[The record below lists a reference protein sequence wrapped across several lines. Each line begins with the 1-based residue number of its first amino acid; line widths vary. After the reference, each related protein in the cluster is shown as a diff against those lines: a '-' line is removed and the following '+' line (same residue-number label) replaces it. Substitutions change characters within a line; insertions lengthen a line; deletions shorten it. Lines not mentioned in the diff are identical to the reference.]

1 MNTTTK
7 PEWGVHAPNP
17 IQNFA
22 IKQSNKNPK
31 SLFGTSC
38 RKLLLNGFNDP
49 LDVEFWGV
57 RFRLYPG
64 DNLCEKRALLSR
76 VNFDVQERQIL
87 LERLHEDFRFIDV
100 GANVGLYSLFV
111 AANAGKQARVLAIE
125 PQPIIKQRLKF
136 NLAVNPNCNIT
147 HVDCA
152 VADKK
157 GMAKMS
163 ISTSNRGASGFSLR
177 SGDKPDEIFEVQTFS
192 LVEILSTHDMLG
204 ADAMK
209 IDIEG
214 AEDQVL
220 PVFFETTNKAD
231 LPKLLI
237 IERNPDWNVDC
248 IELAKSCGYKQVLQA
263 HMNIVLEL
271 V

>member
-7 PEWGVHAPNP
+7 QDWGRYTPNR
-17 IQNFA
+17 IQDFA
-22 IKQSNKNPK
+22 IKQSNKHPK
-31 SLFGTSC
+31 SLFGSLC
-38 RKLLLNGFNDP
+38 RKIVLIGLNKP
-49 LDVEFWGV
+49 LDVKFWGAK
-57 RFRLYPG
+57 FRLYPK

-76 VNFDVQERQIL
+76 INFDAQERQIL
-87 LERLHEDFRFIDV
+87 LERLHKDFRFVDV

-125 PQPIIKQRLKF
+125 PQPVIKQRLQF
-136 NLAVNPNCNIT
+136 NLAVNPHCNIT

-152 VADKK
+152 VSDKK
-157 GMAKMS
+157 GLAKMS

-177 SGDKPDEIFEVQTFS
+177 SGDNPDEVFEVQTRS
-192 LVEILSTHDMLG
+192 LTEILSSHDMLG

-209 IDIEG
+209 VDIEG

-220 PVFFETTNKAD
+220 PVFFENTNKAD

-237 IERNPDWNVDC
+237 LERNPDWAVDC
-248 IELAKSCGYKQVLQA
+248 IELAKSSGYRQILQA
-263 HMNIVLEL
+263 HMNVVLEL
-271 V
+271 S

>member
-7 PEWGVHAPNP
+7 SDWGLYAPNR

-22 IKQSNKNPK
+22 IKQSNKRPK
-31 SLFGTSC
+31 SSFGSLC
-38 RKLLLNGFNDP
+38 RKLVLRGLSNP
-49 LDVEFWGV
+49 LDVKFWGAK
-57 RFRLYPG
+57 FRLYPG

-76 VNFDVQERQIL
+76 INFDAQERQSLI
-87 LERLHEDFRFIDV
+87 EKLHKDFRFVDV

-111 AANAGKQARVLAIE
+111 AANAGEQAKVLAIE
-125 PQPIIKQRLKF
+125 PQPLIKQRLKF
-136 NLAVNPNCNIT
+136 NMAANPDCKII

-177 SGDKPDEIFEVQTFS
+177 SGEQPDEIFEVQTFS
-192 LVEILSTHDMLG
+192 LVEILLDHDMLG

-237 IERNPDWNVDC
+237 LERNQDWAVDC
-248 IELAKSCGYKQVLQA
+248 IELAKSCGYKQILQA
-263 HMNIVLEL
+263 HMNVVLEL
-271 V
+271 G